1 LARLQTN
8 AVAGSKFAPVA
19 LQPLVTSAKPIAE
32 RVPDEAR
39 TTWVCPKLVA
49 EVKLTEW
56 TDSGEMRHP
65 FLGLRSDKG
74 RGEVIREV

>member
-1 LARLQTN
+1 LQTN

-39 TTWVCPKLVA
+39 TTWVRPKLVA
-49 EVKLTEW
+49 KVKMTEW
-56 TDSGEMRHP
+56 TDSDQSRDASMASATARR
-65 FLGLRSDKG
+65 FDRLA
-74 RGEVIREV
+74 